1 MSYFNLY
8 LSLCIS
14 TAPSMPL
21 NFQLSA
27 VTSSVLM
34 ANWTPPSS
42 PDGIVKGYTVYCT
55 VSQNQTYPEQVP
67 TGGSTYTVFNETSQT
82 SVYLSGLL
90 PFTFYQCYVTANTS
104 AGEGNPSDTNTTQTN
119 QAGKYQTLH
128 TLLILQFIQYSPNCI
143 GQPTEM

>member
-14 TAPSMPL
+14 TVPSMPL

-42 PDGIVKGYTVYCT
+42 PDGIVTGYTVYCT

-67 TGGSTYTVFNETSQT
+67 TGASTYTVFNETSQT

-90 PFTFYQCYVTANTS
+90 PFTFYQCYVTANTR

-119 QAGKYQTLH
+119 HAGKYQILH
-128 TLLILQFIQYSPNCI
+128 TLLILTVHTVLS
-143 GQPTEM
+143 